1 MSSVASS
8 SRVGFGGGPQV
19 RPRSTLLSTIAGS
32 PWTYRLIVLAVF
44 AIAWE
49 IYANNVRSL
58 IIPTFS
64 ETIIRTGQLLFD
76 GSVWKAFIDSNQ
88 ALVLGFVAAVVFGLP
103 LGLAAARF
111 ERLEKFLDPYIN
123 ITLVTPTAALIPI
136 LLMALGFTLASR
148 VVLVV
153 VFAIPMLIVN
163 ARAGVRQVDP
173 SLIEMSTSFMA
184 NERTIWRKVLLPG
197 ALPAIMTGVRLA
209 VGRAITGMVIVE
221 LLMFAVG
228 IGNLII
234 DARGDFDGPTL
245 YGVVILVVVESLL
258 LISAARWLERRV
270 APWASESVLAD

>member
-1 MSSVASS
+1 VLVVVA
-8 SRVGFGGGPQV
+8 
-19 RPRSTLLSTIAGS
+19 A
-32 PWTYRLIVLAVF
+32 
-44 AIAWE
+44 AWE
-49 IYANNVRSL
+49 IYATNARSL

-64 ETIIRTGQLLFD
+64 ETVIRTGQLLFD
-76 GSVWKAFIDSNQ
+76 GGVWRAFIDSNQ
-88 ALVLGFVAAVVFGLP
+88 ALVIGFVVSVVLGLP

-123 ITLVTPTAALIPI
+123 IMLVTPTAGLIPI
-136 LLMALGFTLASR
+136 FLMVPALGFSLQSR
-148 VVLVV
+148 VLLVV

-173 SLIEMSTSFMA
+173 SLIEMSTSFLA
-184 NERTIWRKVLLPG
+184 RERTIWRKVLLPG

-228 IGNLII
+228 IGHLII
-234 DARGDFDGPTL
+234 NARGRFDGPTL
-245 YGVVILVVVESLL
+245 YGVVILIVVESLV